1 MVVSGLRKGM
11 RKLAMLQVGAP
22 IAESIGLNSGQLF
35 MSCLCALAKPYK
47 MPKCNPKGQ
56 SVS

>member
-1 MVVSGLRKGM
+1 MGV
-11 RKLAMLQVGAP
+11 P
-22 IAESIGLNSGQLF
+22 IAESIGLNGGQLF